1 MNQQPEALRIAA
13 GLSASPECTC
23 AAWSANECACD
34 AVWPEHFVTEAAA
47 ELRRL
52 HEENEALRKD
62 AERYRWLK
70 SVKHLELNTTNGEWI
85 REDDSRF
92 ISSHRLCA
100 FGTAFA
106 PYPTLDETIDAAMG

>member
-1 MNQQPEALRIAA
+1 MNQQPEALRLADLIPHLQAM
-13 GLSASPECTC
+13 G
-23 AAWSANECACD
+23 D
-34 AVWPEHFVTEAAA
+34 

-52 HEENEALRKD
+52 DAENETLRKD

-70 SVKHLELNTTNGEWI
+70 SVKHLELNSTNGEWI

-106 PYPTLDETIDAAMG
+106 PYPTLDETIDAAMGVTDHETPSQ